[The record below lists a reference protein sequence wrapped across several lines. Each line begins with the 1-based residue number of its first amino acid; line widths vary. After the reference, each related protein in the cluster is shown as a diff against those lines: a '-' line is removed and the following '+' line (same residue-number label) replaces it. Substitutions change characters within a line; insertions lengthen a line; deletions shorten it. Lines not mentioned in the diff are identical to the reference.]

1 MITLTRLTGAA
12 FALNPDLIERIDST
26 PDTVITLVDST
37 KYLVREDLHE
47 VVAAVLDFRAEV
59 LATASA
65 FEHAEGGLHRRGR
78 LSAVREAEDPV
89 VPMSPRQA

>member
-26 PDTVITLVDST
+26 

-47 VVAAVLDFRAEV
+47 VVAAVLDYRAEV

-65 FEHAEGGLHRRGR
+65 FEQAEGGLHRRGR
-78 LSAVREAEDPV
+78 LSAVREAEGPV
-89 VPMSPRQA
+89 VPISPRQA